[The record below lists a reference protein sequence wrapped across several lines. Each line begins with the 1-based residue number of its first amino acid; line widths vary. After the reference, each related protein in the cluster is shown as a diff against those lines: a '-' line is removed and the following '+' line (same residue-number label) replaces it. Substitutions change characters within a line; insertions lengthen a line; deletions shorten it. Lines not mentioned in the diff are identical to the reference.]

1 MCDLVKD
8 YKYIH
13 FSNKKLPY
21 FCSILKF
28 KSIFMTKIKG
38 TLIPI
43 GGNEDKG
50 LEANEM
56 YTLEFIDEGI
66 LYHVVKESGGTDAK
80 IVVIPTASSI
90 PVEVGENYIEAF
102 NTLGCKNVQVLNIKS
117 KKDSEKSE
125 FIEAIKNANCIM
137 FSGGDQ
143 SKITKRI
150 GGTTIHNILLDRYQ
164 NEEGFVIAGTSAGAM
179 AMTHEMI
186 AGGSPREAFVKG
198 AVTMFKG
205 LSLIP
210 ELMIDTHFI
219 QRGRFGRV
227 SEAVAKFPHLLG
239 IGLAEDTGL
248 IIKNGNDFTVIGS
261 GMAIIFDGSELTHN
275 NEKLLK
281 EGTPMTMTHLIV
293 HVLSNGDQYDIKNRK
308 VSVLPIEASFI

>member
-1 MCDLVKD
+1 MNEV
-8 YKYIH
+8 
-13 FSNKKLPY
+13 
-21 FCSILKF
+21 
-28 KSIFMTKIKG
+28 KG

-50 LEANEM
+50 IEANEM

-66 LYHVVKESGGTDAK
+66 LYHVVKEAGGIDAN

-90 PVEVGENYIEAF
+90 PVEVGANYMEAF
-102 NTLGCKNVQVLNIKS
+102 STLGCKNVTVLDIKS
-117 KKDSEKSE
+117 KKDSEKPES
-125 FIEAIKNANCIM
+125 IALVKKANCIM

-143 SKITKRI
+143 SKITNRI
-150 GGTTIHNILLDRYQ
+150 GGTTIHKILLERYQ
-164 NEEGFVIAGTSAGAM
+164 NEKGFVIAGTSAGAM
-179 AMTHEMI
+179 AMTNEMI

-198 AVTMFKG
+198 AVTMYKG

-210 ELMIDTHFI
+210 QLMIDTHFI

-227 SEAVAKFPHLLG
+227 SEAVAKFPNLLG
-239 IGLAEDTGL
+239 IGLAEDTGI
-248 IIKNGNDFTVIGS
+248 IIKNGNNCTVIGS
-261 GMAIIFDGSELTHN
+261 GMAIFFDGSQLTHN

-281 EGTPMTMTHLIV
+281 EGTPMTMTNMIV